1 MVVGHDWFKFSVLF
15 HLLVFELHLILCS
28 CRPFSFFLIFVCIPD
43 LVESVLTWSF
53 SSSTTSCSAGIGSS
67 AAGCFWL
74 GSCGDAAI
82 SRPSFRS
89 VPCPSG
95 HPQLAGWLLAGE
107 PQSPH
112 IGTSLG
118 VCSSVPRTGWN
129 GGWSPQRRWSMS
141 VCVSY
146 SGAL

>member
-15 HLLVFELHLILCS
+15 RLLVFELHLVLCS
-28 CRPFSFFLIFVCIPD
+28 YRPLSFFLILVCIPD

-67 AAGCFWL
+67 PAGCFWL

-95 HPQLAGWLLAGE
+95 HSQLAGWLLAGE

-112 IGTSLG
+112 VGTSLG
-118 VCSSVPRTGWN
+118 FCSSVPRTGWH

-141 VCVSY
+141 ICISY